1 MVESNKQ
8 CHNFLDEDMIRQLLS
23 TVFQVAGFGAILVGV
38 ALWSIPAALIVA
50 GVLLTLTGF
59 ALGIDK

>member
-1 MVESNKQ
+1 MLELSKQ

-23 TVFQVAGFGAILVGV
+23 TGFQVAGFGAVLVGV
-38 ALWSIPAALIVA
+38 ALWSVPAALIVA
-50 GVLLTLTGF
+50 GILLTLIGF